1 MVLRRVGAVSLAKVF
16 GVLYGLLGLILGGF
30 LALFSLLG
38 AGIGAASGSEEAW
51 FGAIFGVGAV
61 IILPILYGV
70 IGFVAWWIGG
80 ALYNLVAGMVGGIVV
95 ELES

>member
-16 GVLYGLLGLILGGF
+16 GALYCLLGLIIGGF

-51 FGAIFGVGAV
+51 FGAIFGIGAV
-61 IILPILYGV
+61 VILPILYGA
-70 IGFVAWWIGG
+70 IGFVAWLIGG
-80 ALYNLVAGMVGGIVV
+80 ALYNFVAGMVGGV
-95 ELES
+95 ELELES